1 VDDLTVRHFRVAE
14 ANAMV
19 PTLERLLTRL
29 QALLEEARARQRE
42 LQLIQA
48 VGCREDGTLIMAADH
63 REAKARLR
71 AAVSEA
77 NEIIDSIQRAGCQ
90 LKSVELGL
98 VDFPAVINGQ
108 EVLLCWRL
116 GEPEV
121 MYYHSWH
128 EGYAGRRRLRP
139 DDDDT
144 PPPPPGT
151 PPRSPAA

>member
-1 VDDLTVRHFRVAE
+1 
-14 ANAMV
+14 MV
-19 PTLERLLTRL
+19 PTLERLVTRL

-42 LQLIQA
+42 LELIQA
-48 VGCREDGTLIMAADH
+48 VGTRDDGSLIMAADH

-77 NEIIDSIQRAGCQ
+77 NDIIDSIQRAGCQ

-98 VDFPAVINGQ
+98 VDFPAVINGR

-121 MYYHSWH
+121 MYYHGWH
-128 EGYAGRRRLRP
+128 DGYAGRQPILP
-139 DDDDT
+139 HDDDT
-144 PPPPPGT
+144 PPARPEK
-151 PPRSPAA
+151 